1 MTTNNTY
8 DAYLGIET
16 TGLSRFEDDITVA
29 GIYLCN
35 GYDSELI
42 QLVGRDITVDNL
54 TSTL

>member
-29 GIYLCN
+29 GIY
-35 GYDSELI
+35 
-42 QLVGRDITVDNL
+42 
-54 TSTL
+54 TL